1 MKYIKKFNSN
11 KIENLNQDVPGI
23 DEKETTN
30 LALNED
36 YEGYNMIANI
46 IYGLL
51 GLMFIGQILPN
62 EDKKKERE
70 EMELKK
76 ITGGVYSKLIKSV
89 IPGISN
95 IDLVSYAES
104 LKEKVD
110 KKIEDGEIKSY
121 QELEEYAKSFID
133 LENSKQDFK
142 KTWQNKYK

>member
-1 MKYIKKFNSN
+1 MKYIKNFNSN
-11 KIENLNQDVPGI
+11 EIENINQDVPSIG
-23 DEKETTN
+23 EKETTN
-30 LALNED
+30 PALNEGVD
-36 YEGYNMIANI
+36 LMLNIMMGLGALVLVGQMI
-46 IYGLL
+46 
-51 GLMFIGQILPN
+51 PN
-62 EDKKKERE
+62 GDQKKERE

-76 ITGGVYSKLIKSV
+76 ITGSVYSELIKSV

-95 IDLVSYAES
+95 TDLVSYAES
-104 LKEKVD
+104 LKDKVD

>member
-11 KIENLNQDVPGI
+11 EIENINQDVPSIG
-23 DEKETTN
+23 EKETTN
-30 LALNED
+30 PALNEGVD
-36 YEGYNMIANI
+36 LMLNIMMGLGALVLVGQMI
-46 IYGLL
+46 
-51 GLMFIGQILPN
+51 PN

>member
-11 KIENLNQDVPGI
+11 KIENLNQDVPAIG
-23 DEKETTN
+23 EKETTN
-30 LALNED
+30 PALNEGVD
-36 YEGYNMIANI
+36 LMLNIMMGLGALVLVGQMI
-46 IYGLL
+46 
-51 GLMFIGQILPN
+51 PN
-62 EDKKKERE
+62 GDQKKERE

-76 ITGGVYSKLIKSV
+76 ITGSVYSKLIKSV

>member
-30 LALNED
+30 LALNE
-36 YEGYNMIANI
+36 GYDMMLNI

-51 GLMFIGQILPN
+51 GLVFIGQILPN

-70 EMELKK
+70 ERELKK

>member
-30 LALNED
+30 LALNE
-36 YEGYNMIANI
+36 GYDMMLNI

-51 GLMFIGQILPN
+51 GLVFIGQILPN

-76 ITGGVYSKLIKSV
+76 ITGSVYSELIKSV

-95 IDLVSYAES
+95 TDLVSYAES
-104 LKEKVD
+104 LKDKVD

>member
-46 IYGLL
+46 MMGLGAL
-51 GLMFIGQILPN
+51 VLVGQILPN

-76 ITGGVYSKLIKSV
+76 ITGSVYSELIKSV

>member
-11 KIENLNQDVPGI
+11 EIENINQDVPSIG
-23 DEKETTN
+23 EKETTN
-30 LALNED
+30 PALNEGVD
-36 YEGYNMIANI
+36 LMLNIMMGLGALVLVGQMI
-46 IYGLL
+46 
-51 GLMFIGQILPN
+51 PN

-76 ITGGVYSKLIKSV
+76 ITGSVYSELIKSV

-95 IDLVSYAES
+95 TDLVSYAES
-104 LKEKVD
+104 LKDKVD

>member
-1 MKYIKKFNSN
+1 MKYIKNFNSN
-11 KIENLNQDVPGI
+11 EIENINQDVPSIG
-23 DEKETTN
+23 EKETTN
-30 LALNED
+30 PALNEGVD
-36 YEGYNMIANI
+36 LMLNIMMGLGALVLVGQMI
-46 IYGLL
+46 
-51 GLMFIGQILPN
+51 PN

-76 ITGGVYSKLIKSV
+76 ITGSVYSELIKSV

-95 IDLVSYAES
+95 TDLVSYAES
-104 LKEKVD
+104 LKDKVD

>member
-1 MKYIKKFNSN
+1 MKYIKNFNSN
-11 KIENLNQDVPGI
+11 EIENINQDVPSIG
-23 DEKETTN
+23 EKETTN
-30 LALNED
+30 PALNEGVD
-36 YEGYNMIANI
+36 LMLNIMMGLGALVLVGQMI
-46 IYGLL
+46 
-51 GLMFIGQILPN
+51 PN

-76 ITGGVYSKLIKSV
+76 ITGSVYSKLIKSV

-104 LKEKVD
+104 LKDKVD

>member
-30 LALNED
+30 LALNE
-36 YEGYNMIANI
+36 GYDMMLNI
-46 IYGLL
+46 VYGLL
-51 GLMFIGQILPN
+51 GLIFIGQILPN

-142 KTWQNKYK
+142 KNWQNKYK

>member
-1 MKYIKKFNSN
+1 MKYIKNFNSN
-11 KIENLNQDVPGI
+11 EIENINQDVPSIG
-23 DEKETTN
+23 EKETTN
-30 LALNED
+30 PALNEGVD
-36 YEGYNMIANI
+36 LMLNIMMGLGALVLVGQMI
-46 IYGLL
+46 
-51 GLMFIGQILPN
+51 PN

-76 ITGGVYSKLIKSV
+76 ITGSVYSELIKSV

-95 IDLVSYAES
+95 TDLVSYAES
-104 LKEKVD
+104 LKDKVD

-142 KTWQNKYK
+142 KNWQNKYK

>member
-1 MKYIKKFNSN
+1 MKYIKKFYPN

-30 LALNED
+30 LALNE
-36 YEGYNMIANI
+36 GYDMVAHI

-51 GLMFIGQILPN
+51 GLVFIGQMLPN
-62 EDKKKERE
+62 EDRKKERE

-133 LENSKQDFK
+133 LENTKQDFK

>member
-30 LALNED
+30 LALNE
-36 YEGYNMIANI
+36 GYDMMLNI
-46 IYGLL
+46 IYGLM
-51 GLMFIGQILPN
+51 GLVFIGQILPN

-95 IDLVSYAES
+95 IDLVSYSES

>member
-1 MKYIKKFNSN
+1 MKYIKKFYSN

-30 LALNED
+30 LALNE
-36 YEGYNMIANI
+36 GYDMMVNI

-51 GLMFIGQILPN
+51 GLVFIGQILPN

-133 LENSKQDFK
+133 LENTKKDFK